1 VSKPRILIVED
12 EAIVAND
19 IQMRLKKLGYI
30 PCAIASSGEEAIQKA
45 AKMQPNLAL
54 MDIVLKGKMNGIEA
68 AQEIRERFGIP
79 VVYLTAYADKK
90 TLTRAKIT
98 EPLGYIL
105 KPFGDRE
112 LQSAIEIALYKHE
125 LERKLQENEQWLST
139 ILKSIGDGLIVTD
152 QNGFVTFMNPFAEA
166 LTGWRQDAA
175 LGKNVTKVFRII
187 DEQTRDL
194 SEPRIAKVFQDGIAV
209 SVSLENQI
217 LLDSRDDTETA
228 VDITAAP
235 IIDDKGNS
243 TGGVLVFRDI
253 TEQKQL
259 QKHLQHTQKM
269 EAAGTFALGIA
280 HEFNNSLAAIHG
292 YAQLLVRE
300 LKPKNPMVEYLQKIS
315 ERCKQTAE
323 LAQKML
329 NYSRPDIGEMAPVN
343 VNQVLE
349 EVQQLLRQTL
359 PSQIKLECK
368 LQKDLSFVMAGST
381 QLEQVL
387 LNLVMNAI
395 DAMPNGGKVSL
406 KSRMVEPDEG
416 FRRTHVWAKKARYV
430 EVMVKDAGKG
440 MPPEVLERI
449 FDPFFTTKEP
459 GKGTG
464 LGLSITY
471 STLENYDGSILAES
485 QVGQGSCFKIYLPAM
500 IDKEVEEALRA
511 AGKEEIAPR

>member
-1 VSKPRILIVED
+1 MAKAQILIVED
-12 EAIVAND
+12 EAIVAAD
-19 IQMRLKKLGYI
+19 IKGTLKGLGYDV
-30 PCAIASSGEEAIQKA
+30 PAIAFSGEEALRKTEELH
-45 AKMQPNLAL
+45 PDVVL
-54 MDIVLKGKMNGIEA
+54 MDIVLRGQMDGIEA
-68 AQEIRERFGIP
+68 AQEIRKRFGIP
-79 VVYLTAYADKK
+79 VVYLTAYADEK

-98 EPLGYIL
+98 EPFGYML
-105 KPFGDRE
+105 KPFGEKE
-112 LQSAIEIALYKHE
+112 LHSSIEIALYKYEIEKKLKESEEKYRE
-125 LERKLQENEQWLST
+125 LVQNANSIILRRDPKGRITFFNE
-139 ILKSIGDGLIVTD
+139 
-152 QNGFVTFMNPFAEA
+152 FAQKFFGYTE
-166 LTGWRQDAA
+166 DEI
-175 LGKNVTKVFRII
+175 LGKNVVGAIVPET
-187 DEQTRDL
+187 DTSGCDL
-194 SEPRIAKVFQDGIAV
+194 KAMIEDIGRNPERYATNENENMRHNGERVWIAWTNKGIFDKDGHIT
-209 SVSLENQI
+209 EI
-217 LLDSRDDTETA
+217 LC
-228 VDITAAP
+228 I
-235 IIDDKGNS
+235 GN
-243 TGGVLVFRDI
+243 DI

-315 ERCKQTAE
+315 ERCKQAAE

-349 EVQQLLRQTL
+349 EVQQLLRHTL
-359 PSQIKLECK
+359 PSQIKLERK
-368 LQKDLSFVMAGST
+368 LQKDLSLVMAGST

-395 DAMPNGGKVSL
+395 DAMPNGGKISL
-406 KSRMVEPDEG
+406 KSCMMEPDEG

-430 EVMVKDAGKG
+430 EVMVKDTGEG

-471 STLENYDGSILAES
+471 STLENYGGSILAES

-500 IDKEVEEALRA
+500 IDKEAEEALEP
-511 AGKEEIAPR
+511 AGKEGIAPR